1 MNFSIFG
8 IRSLGIRL
16 PIVFF
21 AASDQPEIPLA
32 PEESEYVP
40 TSTTPVADSLTA
52 AYASA
57 YKAKDAGAYLSLF
70 STDADYVDYAVQV
83 HAKISAL
90 KDELFRSFERET
102 FRLTIRSFFVSTDGR
117 FAALQGT
124 YTDIARSGDPVSVPI
139 VSVLE
144 FRDRK
149 IIKEILYYDGSPFKR
164 HLHAA

>member
-1 MNFSIFG
+1 MNFSIIG
-8 IRSLGIRL
+8 IPTMCTRL

-21 AASDQPEIPLA
+21 AASDPPGFPLTPEN
-32 PEESEYVP
+32 SEYVP
-40 TSTTPVADSLTA
+40 GSRTPLADSLTA
-52 AYASA
+52 AYVSA
-57 YKAKDAGAYLSLF
+57 YEAKDAGAYLSLF
-70 STDADYVDYAVQV
+70 SPDADYVDYAVQV

-90 KDELFRSFERET
+90 RDELFRSFERQT
-102 FRLTIRSFFVSTDGR
+102 FRLQIRSFFVSADGR

-139 VSVLE
+139 ISVLE

-164 HLHAA
+164 HLHAT